1 MRVDLFDYA
10 LPVERI
16 AQEPRP
22 RGESRLLVLNREG
35 SGIAHR
41 RFADL
46 PNLLRE
52 GDVLVRNDVRV
63 RPARLYGRDAEDRL
77 VEIFLLRQESPDER
91 RWSALAKPGAASADQ
106 FLAFAAKL
114 ASPMAAITLLA
125 VSLPRRRETLRPA
138 ESSVYF
144 TSVIIRPA
152 YISLPPSSAEQL
164 ALIAE
169 FPVISTVLP
178 TTRMQSPDPDMVEF
192 PA

>member
-1 MRVDLFDYA
+1 MA
-10 LPVERI
+10 GTCS
-16 AQEPRP
+16 ATP
-22 RGESRLLVLNREG
+22 RGAGHSPAAPGVQRNSRFIAPNRLLGPTSCRTMFGLLLVAGAAGWAGGFLDDLSIG
-35 SGIAHR
+35 FALSR
-41 RFADL
+41 RPKVVELFVISQPQTCAARS
-46 PNLLRE
+46 PSQMPLRR
-52 GDVLVRNDVRV
+52 VSSWPSPPSWRV
-63 RPARLYGRDAEDRL
+63 RWLPSLCW
-77 VEIFLLRQESPDER
+77 P
-91 RWSALAKPGAASADQ
+91 
-106 FLAFAAKL
+106 
-114 ASPMAAITLLA
+114 

-152 YISLPPSSAEQL
+152 YISLPPSSAEQS